1 MGIAPGILWLLLLI
15 VLIIIEFATVGLFT
29 IWFAA
34 GALAAGVLSWL
45 SVPVPLQIAVFFVV
59 SIVMLVFTRPFA
71 VKYINKGRTKT
82 NVESV
87 IGKQGV
93 VTKNIDN
100 IKGEGQVVV
109 QGMEWT
115 ARAVQDDLKLEAGQS
130 VVIQAVSGVKLI
142 VAPAEG

>member
-1 MGIAPGILWLLLLI
+1 MGIAPGILWLILFV

-34 GALAAGVLSWL
+34 GALAAGILSWL
-45 SVPVPLQIAVFFVV
+45 SAPVPLQIVVFFIV

-71 VKYINKGRTKT
+71 VKYINKDRTKT
-82 NVESV
+82 NVDSM

-93 VTKNIDN
+93 VAKNIDN

-115 ARAVQDDLKLEAGQS
+115 ARAVRDDLKLEANQK
-130 VVIQAVSGVKLI
+130 VVIQEVSGVKLI
-142 VAPAEG
+142 VAPIEG